1 VGEHENWYD
10 KNVNNAGG
18 DGFELERLKWV
29 RGGGG
34 GGGEEER

>member
-1 VGEHENWYD
+1 MRTG

-18 DGFELERLKWV
+18 DGFELERLKV
-29 RGGGG
+29 GRGG